1 MDTLPARDLA
11 ACELAWMR
19 CRRLVL
25 SGGLWRRAIARL
37 HAGTAGLPTTDE
49 WVGRDPAASSA
60 LWRALAWE
68 LDAPPDDLSLLAH
81 ALGASSTDQ
90 PEEAVGNTLSP
101 RARPDGR
108 RAFERERHGVV
119 VDDEEDVGGPHS
131 TYWSSAG
138 SDAPGPASAEWV
150 AYRTVAPLVL
160 VTALTVRPFRAYFQ
174 PGLPVYAPVSVQLC
188 AGRDDLWAGA
198 AAGVDD
204 DEAPAGGRRRRAAL
218 PPPPSDFDPR
228 AALRAATAA
237 AAAAAAAAAGVRR
250 RVQRLIGH
258 SQWRCVG

>member
-1 MDTLPARDLA
+1 VREATGVFLLSPASGERAPAAPAAHTPPFLAATDGPSLPSLSPSFVSRNNTQDDVLDAIMDTLPARDLA

-138 SDAPGPASAEWV
+138 SDAPGE
-150 AYRTVAPLVL
+150 
-160 VTALTVRPFRAYFQ
+160 
-174 PGLPVYAPVSVQLC
+174 
-188 AGRDDLWAGA
+188 GA
-198 AAGVDD
+198 D
-204 DEAPAGGRRRRAAL
+204 GGGA
-218 PPPPSDFDPR
+218 
-228 AALRAATAA
+228 
-237 AAAAAAAAAGVRR
+237 
-250 RVQRLIGH
+250 
-258 SQWRCVG
+258 